1 MFRYTED
8 QIQQAALAYV
18 QDVLEACPSGPLS
31 LGGNCQG
38 GIIALAMAQH
48 LVRRRREPRLLVLME
63 WAFQPHPYPGQVL
76 FLDGKDNPQADPRDE
91 PQEPWPGLGGAERRE
106 IPGAHGGF
114 FWPGNV
120 EGLAA
125 ILAEQLRGR

>member
-1 MFRYTED
+1 MFRYTEEH
-8 QIQQAALAYV
+8 IQQAALAYV

-48 LVRRRREPRLLVLME
+48 LLRRQREPHLLVLME
-63 WAFQPHPYPGQVL
+63 WTFRPHPYPGQVL
-76 FLDGKDNPQADPRDE
+76 FLDGKDNDPPGE
-91 PQEPWPGLGGAERRE
+91 PQEAWRGLGGCERRE

-120 EGLAA
+120 GGLAA
-125 ILAEQLRGR
+125 IISDRLAGR